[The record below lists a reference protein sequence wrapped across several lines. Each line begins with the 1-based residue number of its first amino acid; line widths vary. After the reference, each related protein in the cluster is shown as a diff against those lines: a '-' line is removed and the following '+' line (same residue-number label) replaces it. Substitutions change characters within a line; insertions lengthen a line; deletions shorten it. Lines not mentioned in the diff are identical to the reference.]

1 MSYSTI
7 QMLEI
12 QDLRSYNESSAENW
26 LQFTVYPVNG
36 NDLVHK
42 YCDIRTAI

>member
-12 QDLRSYNESSAENW
+12 QGFRSYNENSAEAGRYCSQTIS
-26 LQFTVYPVNG
+26 LQGIEGYF
-36 NDLVHK
+36 D
-42 YCDIRTAI
+42 

>member
-12 QDLRSYNESSAENW
+12 QGFTSYNKHSAESW
-26 LQFTVYPVNG
+26 QSV
-36 NDLVHK
+36 
-42 YCDIRTAI
+42 TAVPELLYERSHFNHGIY

>member
-12 QDLRSYNESSAENW
+12 QGFRRYNVDSAENR
-26 LQFTVYPVNG
+26 LLFTVY
-36 NDLVHK
+36 
-42 YCDIRTAI
+42 IR

>member
-12 QDLRSYNESSAENW
+12 QGFRSYNEDSAENR
-26 LQFTVYPVNG
+26 LQFTEY
-36 NDLVHK
+36 
-42 YCDIRTAI
+42 IR